1 MTPKEKANE
10 LIDKFMLYSVKKTEI
25 SKETMQYEFNYK
37 IKRELAIEC
46 AIVAVDEIVE
56 SLHKF
61 LYLHNKTFNIEYT
74 FWQSVKTELETLK

>member
-46 AIVAVDEIVE
+46 TIIAVDEIINAMKMGYHSI
-56 SLHKF
+56 SLIIDIA
-61 LYLHNKTFNIEYT
+61 Y
-74 FWQSVKTELETLK
+74 WQSVKKNLKN

>member
-46 AIVAVDEIVE
+46 AIVAVDEIINAMKMSYHSI
-56 SLHKF
+56 SLSIDIA
-61 LYLHNKTFNIEYT
+61 YL
-74 FWQSVKTELETLK
+74 QSVKKELEKLK

>member
-10 LIDKFMLYSVKKTEI
+10 LIYKFMLYSVKKTEI

-46 AIVAVDEIVE
+46 AIVAVDEIINAMKMSYHSI
-56 SLHKF
+56 SLSIDIA
-61 LYLHNKTFNIEYT
+61 YL
-74 FWQSVKTELETLK
+74 QSVKKELEKLK

>member
-25 SKETMQYEFNYK
+25 SKETMQYEFSYK

-46 AIVAVDEIVE
+46 AIVAVDEI
-56 SLHKF
+56 LKAIPMYTGNLNPTWKF
-61 LYLHNKTFNIEYT
+61 YNE
-74 FWQSVKTELETLK
+74 VKQQLENEL